1 MNYDEHG
8 HGYSIHRRPDPRI
21 ASRIHAALGDA
32 RTVVNVG
39 AGSGSYEP
47 ADRYVLAL
55 EPSPVMRAQRSAVLA
70 PAISAHAESLP
81 LDDESV
87 DAAMAILTV
96 HHWTDRVAGLRQLRR
111 VARGPVA
118 VLTIDVA
125 LLPSYWLLADYVPEV
140 IEIDSRRFPAVELI
154 TKTLGGTASVES
166 IPIPSDCSDGFV
178 EAYWGRPEAFLDD
191 GIRSAQATW
200 KGLPPGVE
208 SRAVST
214 LAADLASGR
223 WDRRHGHL
231 RGQSSY
237 DAGLVL
243 VVSRPARAVR
253 DAQPLPASPTIR
265 TPHQ

>member
-32 RTVVNVG
+32 RTVANVG

-47 ADRYVLAL
+47 DDRYVLAF
-55 EPSPVMRAQRSAVLA
+55 EPSQVMRAQRSPVLA
-70 PAISAHAESLP
+70 PAISAQAESLP
-81 LDDESV
+81 LDDQSV
-87 DAAMAILTV
+87 DAAMAILTI
-96 HHWTDRVAGLRQLRR
+96 HHWTAPVAGLKQLRR
-111 VARGPVA
+111 VTRGPVA
-118 VLTIDVA
+118 VLTIDVT
-125 LLPSYWLLADYVPEV
+125 LLPSYWLLAEYVPEA
-140 IEIDSRRFPAVELI
+140 IEIDRRCFPAIELI

-191 GIRSAQATW
+191 DIRSAQATW
-200 KGLPPGVE
+200 KSLPAGVE
-208 SRAVST
+208 SRAVSA

-223 WDRRHGHL
+223 WDARHGHL

-243 VVSRPARAVR
+243 VVSRPA
-253 DAQPLPASPTIR
+253 
-265 TPHQ
+265 